1 MIVIWGG
8 FLAIMLDRIRR
19 QNKPYTLQKVHYSVD
34 EQIKR
39 IGVYY
44 MCIDDLSL

>member
-8 FLAIMLDRIRR
+8 FLAIILNRVCK
-19 QNKPYTLQKVHYSVD
+19 QNKPYVLQKVHYSVD